1 MKNTN
6 GFCYSVLSARWSCS
20 HCREQRPSPGTERGI
35 GAMESSPAGIVAEE
49 KRMKIICLEC
59 VFLFSSNFAGGHIY
73 SWRERC
79 DILACHLCSKGQSS
93 AGTAFIVLFAPLYFF
108 LQCVNFMVVE
118 KMKSCFWNKQQ
129 HKPANCAQHNGILM
143 YSSCWHS
150 VFLW

>member
-1 MKNTN
+1 MVSAIVCWVLAGPALTAENN
-6 GFCYSVLSARWSCS
+6 APHPALSVGSEPWRAL
-20 HCREQRPSPGTERGI
+20 QL
-35 GAMESSPAGIVAEE
+35 ESWLRE

-118 KMKSCFWNKQQ
+118 KMKSCFWKKQQ

>member
-1 MKNTN
+1 MV
-6 GFCYSVLSARWSCS
+6 FCYNVLSACWSCS
-20 HCREQRPSPGTERGI
+20 YCREQRPLTRHSACDPEPWRTLQL
-35 GAMESSPAGIVAEE
+35 ESWLRK
-49 KRMKIICLEC
+49 KRMKIICFAC

-79 DILACHLCSKGQSS
+79 DILASHLCSKGQSS